1 MSDEFAWIREEISG
15 LKGVQYSFK
24 EEWGAER
31 YHVLDQL
38 MAMRGTNKDGHPIL
52 TLKCDAEKSEQL
64 RAENPAIVPGYYM
77 NKRVWIS
84 VLLEEERDKDLIRA
98 LIQHAYFQKRRIS
111 CQNINKQ
118 NFLTNLVKKF
128 LFLL

>member
-1 MSDEFAWIREEISG
+1 MSEAFAWIRKEISE
-15 LKGVQYSFK
+15 LPGVEYSFK
-24 EEWGAER
+24 EEWQADR

-38 MAMRGTNKDGHPIL
+38 MVMRGRDNEGCQIL

-84 VLLEEERDKDLIRA
+84 VLLEQESNQTLIIA
-98 LIQHAYFQKRRIS
+98 LIQHAYTEAK
-111 CQNINKQ
+111 NKLPKYKQ
-118 NFLTNLVKKF
+118 AQLETFD
-128 LFLL
+128 

>member
-38 MAMRGTNKDGHPIL
+38 MAMRGTNKMGIP
-52 TLKCDAEKSEQL
+52 
-64 RAENPAIVPGYYM
+64 
-77 NKRVWIS
+77 
-84 VLLEEERDKDLIRA
+84 
-98 LIQHAYFQKRRIS
+98 F
-111 CQNINKQ
+111 
-118 NFLTNLVKKF
+118 
-128 LFLL
+128 